1 MDKKPVILD
10 IGAKKYIDNEKR
22 LYKKLKE
29 QGASECEIL
38 SEFML
43 EFVAVFLDTNTK
55 HRWHV
60 KRAIQLN
67 NGHEHYRNAM
77 FIYDVVTGGIL
88 VEYEQFFEEY

>member
-1 MDKKPVILD
+1 MDKKPVTLD

-22 LYKKLKE
+22 LYERFKGKW
-29 QGASECEIL
+29 SERELL

-55 HRWHV
+55 QRWHV

-77 FIYDVVTGGIL
+77 FIYDVVTGRIP
-88 VEYEQFFEEY
+88 VEYKQLFEEY